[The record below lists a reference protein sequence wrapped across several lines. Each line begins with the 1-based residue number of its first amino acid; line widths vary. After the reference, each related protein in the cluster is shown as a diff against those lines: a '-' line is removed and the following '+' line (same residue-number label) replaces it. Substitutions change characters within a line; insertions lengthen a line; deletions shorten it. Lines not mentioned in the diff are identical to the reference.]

1 MIILTATATTTTTE
15 TARPSNVKNQKEA
28 QFFLFFCWVLFL
40 YFSFLRQRASRLKL
54 LRLRGGGLRSEGREN
69 RALRKRQEKGN
80 LLPNLG
86 GYMVLFPKLQF
97 RKIHLKLR
105 SKRK

>member
-1 MIILTATATTTTTE
+1 VRTETATATTAATATATATTTE

-69 RALRKRQEKGN
+69 GALGKRQEKGN
-80 LLPNLG
+80 FLPNLG
-86 GYMVLFPKLQF
+86 G
-97 RKIHLKLR
+97 
-105 SKRK
+105 